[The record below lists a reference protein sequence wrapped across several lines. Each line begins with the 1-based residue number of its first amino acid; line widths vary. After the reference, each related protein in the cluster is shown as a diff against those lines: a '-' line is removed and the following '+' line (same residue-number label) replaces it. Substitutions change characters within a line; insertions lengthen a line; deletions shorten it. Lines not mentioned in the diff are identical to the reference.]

1 MKKSGLLSLCGIL
14 ALSAYI
20 NTYAAESV
28 NQIKMN
34 HVRNSGISFGLVE
47 NDGIISRQ
55 SLSPMEI
62 EETDYGVRGK
72 IEIIS
77 RLAQKEYNF
86 VFELPNNNRLMLPSK
101 EEQDGSILIIN
112 GDDILTGAIDPFYV
126 VDVNGKEVP
135 VDVHINGNMLT
146 YTINDL
152 NRSITYPLTGTL
164 AIYGDAH
171 SFSTWFKKGWWDGNR
186 GGWVTLCLEPTED
199 WHSFDATT
207 AQISWSWS
215 TVKEK
220 FSSSSYWTNETGMYD
235 QYYCHVIGSSQ
246 VEDNEWNIE
255 PARPS
260 VGVWETI
267 KAGCNPE

>member
-47 NDGIISRQ
+47 NDGIRQ

-112 GDDILTGAIDPFYV
+112 GDDILAGAIDPFYV

-152 NRSITYPLTGTL
+152 KQVDYIP
-164 AIYGDAH
+164 
-171 SFSTWFKKGWWDGNR
+171 
-186 GGWVTLCLEPTED
+186 
-199 WHSFDATT
+199 FDRNLGYLRRCTFLFYL
-207 AQISWSWS
+207 
-215 TVKEK
+215 V
-220 FSSSSYWTNETGMYD
+220 
-235 QYYCHVIGSSQ
+235 
-246 VEDNEWNIE
+246 
-255 PARPS
+255 
-260 VGVWETI
+260 
-267 KAGCNPE
+267 